1 MGVRI
6 DASSSMILCMR
17 TTLDVS
23 DELLRQAKRRAAD
36 EGATLRSVVEAALR
50 AYLAPARRRAG
61 YRLRWRVER
70 GRLQPG
76 VRLDD
81 RDSLFDLMNG
91 RP

>member
-1 MGVRI
+1 MRI
-6 DASSSMILCMR
+6 
-17 TTLDVS
+17 TLDLS
-23 DELLRQAKRRAAD
+23 GELLRRAKRRADD

-50 AYLAPARRRAG
+50 AYLAPRRRRTA
-61 YRLRWRVER
+61 YRLRWRAER

-81 RDSLFDLMNG
+81 RDALFDLMDG